1 MTTTERL
8 LNVSKEIWEAYHE
21 HPFVKGI
28 ADGSLDKEKFKYYM
42 IQDYLYLIDY
52 TKVFALGA
60 AKAKD
65 LSAMKLFAGYTHAIL
80 DGEMDIH
87 RAYMARLGIT
97 PEEAE
102 TANVALDNL
111 SYTSYMLRVAYEE
124 GQAEVAAAILSCAVS
139 YEVIAKKIVEK
150 HPEALNHPFY
160 GEWVSG
166 YVADVKMLNPYLF
179 PTTEKI
185 AAAFESNKEV
195 MLTNMLASFKLL
207 IPSVFLSLVIA
218 VIFGTIMG
226 LNKKIREALHPV
238 IYAFSVIPSIL
249 LSPFVLLLSPTLL
262 SASIFLVVY
271 NIVWATLFA
280 TITGIMTID
289 KRYLDK
295 AATLELTGVKRF
307 MKVILPAASP
317 SILAGFVNSLRSS
330 FVMLVFAEMY
340 GGGSGMGYFV
350 KKNSELGVFANT
362 WVGFIFMVIVLVVVM
377 QIFEKVKEQ
386 LLKWTID

>member
-1 MTTTERL
+1 MKTITG
-8 LNVSKEIWEAYHE
+8 
-21 HPFVKGI
+21 FVK
-28 ADGSLDKEKFKYYM
+28 KYW
-42 IQDYLYLIDY
+42 ITALIFVGL
-52 TKVFALGA
+52 VFT
-60 AKAKD
+60 
-65 LSAMKLFAGYTHAIL
+65 Y
-80 DGEMDIH
+80 
-87 RAYMARLGIT
+87 Y
-97 PEEAE
+97 
-102 TANVALDNL
+102 
-111 SYTSYMLRVAYEE
+111 
-124 GQAEVAAAILSCAVS
+124 
-139 YEVIAKKIVEK
+139 
-150 HPEALNHPFY
+150 
-160 GEWVSG
+160 
-166 YVADVKMLNPYLF
+166 YVADVKKLNPYLF
-179 PTTEKI
+179 PATEKI
-185 AAAFESNKEV
+185 VTAFMSNKHE
-195 MLTNMLASFKLL
+195 MLTNMFASFRLL
-207 IPSVFLSLVIA
+207 IPSVIISLVVA
-218 VIFGTIMG
+218 VVLGTIMG
-226 LNKKIREALHPV
+226 MNKKIREVLHPV

-249 LSPFVLLLSPTLL
+249 LSPFVLLLSPSLF
-262 SASIFLVVY
+262 SASVFLVVY